1 MPIILRLVKDFD
13 IVIEQFRPGVMEKIG
28 LGYDDLKKINPSIIY
43 WSLTGYGQTGSY
55 AMKAGYDI
63 NYMAL
68 SGLESHSGKKE
79 TGPSLSGLL
88 VADISGCSKN
98 VVIGILAAYIKR
110 LE

>member
-1 MPIILRLVKDFD
+1 
-13 IVIEQFRPGVMEKIG
+13 
-28 LGYDDLKKINPSIIY
+28 
-43 WSLTGYGQTGSY
+43 
-55 AMKAGYDI
+55 MKAGHDI

-88 VADISGCSKN
+88 VADISGGSKN